1 MTSQFKEKA
10 VRLGKLMNGK
20 SKFAIP
26 LVQCIL
32 DCFEIV
38 YTEEEI
44 DCMLL
49 MGAGYYTKE
58 ELIALLEKNYEVTG
72 DENVHTFEALYKSS
86 EVHAFSE
93 YRGFTSYDKFYKTYN
108 NQKKMKSD
116 LDACKPMSNR
126 EMMQKC
132 ISFVENNFENFLS
145 KIKMDK
151 QLFRVIVGELSK
163 EASELTKK
171 REQTEAELRSIS
183 DSKLNY
189 WERYRID
196 YELFKKGILKGVV

>member
-49 MGAGYYTKE
+49 MGAGKLYKGRAYSPVGE
-58 ELIALLEKNYEVTG
+58 ELWG
-72 DENVHTFEALYKSS
+72 
-86 EVHAFSE
+86 
-93 YRGFTSYDKFYKTYN
+93 YR
-108 NQKKMKSD
+108 
-116 LDACKPMSNR
+116 
-126 EMMQKC
+126 
-132 ISFVENNFENFLS
+132 
-145 KIKMDK
+145 
-151 QLFRVIVGELSK
+151 
-163 EASELTKK
+163 
-171 REQTEAELRSIS
+171 
-183 DSKLNY
+183 
-189 WERYRID
+189 
-196 YELFKKGILKGVV
+196 

>member
-49 MGAGYYTKE
+49 MGAGNYTKE
-58 ELIALLEKNYEVTG
+58 ELIALWEKNYGVTG
-72 DENVHTFEALYKSS
+72 DENVHTFEALYKSIK
-86 EVHAFSE
+86 
-93 YRGFTSYDKFYKTYN
+93 DKGGIWES
-108 NQKKMKSD
+108 QKKAYMT
-116 LDACKPMSNR
+116 LHPYFPA
-126 EMMQKC
+126 
-132 ISFVENNFENFLS
+132 
-145 KIKMDK
+145 
-151 QLFRVIVGELSK
+151 G
-163 EASELTKK
+163 
-171 REQTEAELRSIS
+171 
-183 DSKLNY
+183 
-189 WERYRID
+189 
-196 YELFKKGILKGVV
+196 